1 MLPNKYGI
9 HEKTVKKADG
19 SYRSLP
25 MLRIHY
31 YLVMKARFWYVEP
44 FEPLLFYC
52 AGIRKVTHA
61 RSRAGSRVRTVHTY
75 LHFQIDL

>member
-1 MLPNKYGI
+1 MLPDKYGI

-31 YLVMKARFWYVEP
+31 Y
-44 FEPLLFYC
+44 FYPHSEYFILREVLIKLIQNE
-52 AGIRKVTHA
+52 GE
-61 RSRAGSRVRTVHTY
+61 
-75 LHFQIDL
+75 Q

>member
-1 MLPNKYGI
+1 MLPDKYGI

-31 YLVMKARFWYVEP
+31 YIIFM
-44 FEPLLFYC
+44 
-52 AGIRKVTHA
+52 
-61 RSRAGSRVRTVHTY
+61 SRVPSPESRVPRARKNNPWHNGVSNMK
-75 LHFQIDL
+75 

>member
-1 MLPNKYGI
+1 MLPDKYGI

-31 YLVMKARFWYVEP
+31 IIFQTDRRFPGTNGDPVGLITRCYINQSNRIWKM
-44 FEPLLFYC
+44 
-52 AGIRKVTHA
+52 GDTI
-61 RSRAGSRVRTVHTY
+61 
-75 LHFQIDL
+75 